1 MRWWHLNVS
10 ISERLPSNHATQLMK
25 SSIKENHPAHLRAGA
40 LDKVLWV
47 VTGLTLMALGWYFA
61 EMFLLD

>member
-1 MRWWHLNVS
+1 
-10 ISERLPSNHATQLMK
+10 MK